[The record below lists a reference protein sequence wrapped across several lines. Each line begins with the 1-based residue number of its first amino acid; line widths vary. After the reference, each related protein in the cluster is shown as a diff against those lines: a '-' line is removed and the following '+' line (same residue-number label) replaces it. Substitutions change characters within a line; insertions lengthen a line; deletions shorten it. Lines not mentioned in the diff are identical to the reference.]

1 MDVFEAK
8 MKMIEE
14 IETTLNKSCVPSS
27 VDKNELLSILL
38 MEFKQ
43 DITQSISH
51 FRARI
56 GHLIHSHVNQHPGIY
71 TSGVRIVSDATT
83 TPSKSIVK
91 QSIVKQSIVKQS
103 IVKQSIIKQSKI
115 TTNVSPEIPPLDE
128 LDFLNF
134 VERKRDPDDDTV
146 SW

>member
-91 QSIVKQSIVKQS
+91 QSI
-103 IVKQSIIKQSKI
+103 IKQSKI

>member
-91 QSIVKQSIVKQS
+91 QSIVKQSI
-103 IVKQSIIKQSKI
+103 IKQSKI